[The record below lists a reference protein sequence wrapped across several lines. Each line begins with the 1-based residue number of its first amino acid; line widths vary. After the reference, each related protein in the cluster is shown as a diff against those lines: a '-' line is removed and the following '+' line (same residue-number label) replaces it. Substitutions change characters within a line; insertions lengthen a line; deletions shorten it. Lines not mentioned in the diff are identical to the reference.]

1 MILVMLDVI
10 GVDDVALKVEHGM
23 DLVVPSFL
31 QWLLAFISW
40 EKMAEKIISLALFF
54 LVIPTMFNYID
65 EKSRSMA
72 EQTVVYS
79 SNQTGGEAV
88 TTSSTT
94 APAVSGE
101 KKDD

>member
-1 MILVMLDVI
+1 
-10 GVDDVALKVEHGM
+10 
-23 DLVVPSFL
+23 
-31 QWLLAFISW
+31 
-40 EKMAEKIISLALFF
+40 
-54 LVIPTMFNYID
+54 MFNYID